1 MKKYFNWQVP
11 TGSRASL
18 LLLGSPWAC
27 ILNLFGAAVT
37 LVMLNISNA
46 TQRIEQLAKWATM
59 IETAVV
65 IINRMSYPACIYML
79 IAEPIRSRR

>member
-1 MKKYFNWQVP
+1 MKKYFNWQAP

-27 ILNLFGAAVT
+27 ILSLFGAAVA

-46 TQRIEQLAKWATM
+46 TQRIKQLAKWAIM

-65 IINRMSYPACIYML
+65 IINRVSSPACIYML
-79 IAEPIRSRR
+79 IAEPIRSRG